1 MVLKKL
7 FSCSV
12 LLLFLI
18 CCDSDHTKENKK
30 INGFAL
36 GTSYSISYAD
46 LSLNEN
52 ILEKEVDSILKI
64 INSSMSTYLQ
74 DSDISRINNGDSLVI
89 VDKHF
94 QKVYN
99 TAKLVWEKT
108 GGYFDPTVG
117 ALVNAYGFGPEPSA
131 NVVSDE
137 MRDEILTYT
146 GWDKTYLTTKKTIQK
161 TNPKLSFDF
170 NALAKGYTVDLI
182 SDHLRSKNISSF
194 LVEIGGEIVAQG
206 FSPKTKKVWRIAID
220 DPNQSEERKFIKLI
234 SLNNAALA
242 TSGNYRKYKI
252 NKETGKRSV
261 HSINPKTG
269 NSFPTEVLS
278 ASVLAETC
286 MIADA
291 YATALM
297 VMPFTDSMA
306 LIEGESNLE
315 AYWIIENEDGGVE
328 EIVSSG
334 FPSE

>member
-7 FSCSV
+7 FSCFV

-52 ILEKEVDSILKI
+52 ILEKEVDSIIQI
-64 INSSMSTYLQ
+64 INSSMSTYLP

-99 TAKLVWEKT
+99 TAKIVWKKT
-108 GGYFDPTVG
+108 DGYFDPTVG
-117 ALVNAYGFGPEPSA
+117 ALVNAYGFGPEPNI

-170 NALAKGYTVDLI
+170 NALAKGYAVDLI

-234 SLNNAALA
+234 SLNNTALA

-252 NKETGKRSV
+252 NKETGRRSV

>member
-7 FSCSV
+7 FSCYV

-52 ILEKEVDSILKI
+52 ILEKEVDSIIQI
-64 INSSMSTYLQ
+64 INSSMSTYLP
-74 DSDISRINNGDSLVI
+74 DSDISKINNGDSLVI

-170 NALAKGYTVDLI
+170 NALAKGYAVDLI

-220 DPNQSEERKFIKLI
+220 DPNQSYERKFIKLI
-234 SLNNAALA
+234 SLNNTALA

>member
-7 FSCSV
+7 FSCFV

-18 CCDSDHTKENKK
+18 CCDSDDTKENKK

-64 INSSMSTYLQ
+64 INSSMSTYLP

-99 TAKLVWEKT
+99 TAKLVWKKT
-108 GGYFDPTVG
+108 DGYFDPTVG
-117 ALVNAYGFGPEPSA
+117 ALVNAYGFGPEPNTNA
-131 NVVSDE
+131 VSDE

-170 NALAKGYTVDLI
+170 NALAKGYAVDLI

-234 SLNNAALA
+234 SLNNTALA

-252 NKETGKRSV
+252 NKETGRRSV

>member
-1 MVLKKL
+1 MANASTRQIASVDRYANALFQLAKEAKVLETVSSELLNLKKIL
-7 FSCSV
+7 NEDDN
-12 LLLFLI
+12 LL
-18 CCDSDHTKENKK
+18 SMVKNP
-30 INGFAL
+30 
-36 GTSYSISYAD
+36 SISKSNKFNFFNS
-46 LSLNEN
+46 LS
-52 ILEKEVDSILKI
+52 EKIEMSKLAKNFIGVIINKNRINYLMEI
-64 INSSMSTYLQ
+64 INSFEKLMSGLKGEMSATITSAKVLKEEELKHIK
-74 DSDISRINNGDSLVI
+74 DKLKDKFSSEFNINTI
-89 VDKHF
+89 VDE
-94 QKVYN
+94 
-99 TAKLVWEKT
+99 TL
-108 GGYFDPTVG
+108 
-117 ALVNAYGFGPEPSA
+117 
-131 NVVSDE
+131 
-137 MRDEILTYT
+137 
-146 GWDKTYLTTKKTIQK
+146 
-161 TNPKLSFDF
+161 
-170 NALAKGYTVDLI
+170 
-182 SDHLRSKNISSF
+182 
-194 LVEIGGEIVAQG
+194 IVAQG

-220 DPNQSEERKFIKLI
+220 DPNQSDERKFIKLI
-234 SLNNAALA
+234 SLNNTALA

>member
-7 FSCSV
+7 FSCFV

-64 INSSMSTYLQ
+64 INSSMSTYLP

-99 TAKLVWEKT
+99 TAKLVWKKT
-108 GGYFDPTVG
+108 DGYFDPTVG
-117 ALVNAYGFGPEPSA
+117 ALVNAYGFGPEPNTNA
-131 NVVSDE
+131 VSDE

-170 NALAKGYTVDLI
+170 NALAKGYAVDLI

-306 LIEGESNLE
+306 LIEGESSLE

>member
-7 FSCSV
+7 FSCFV

-18 CCDSDHTKENKK
+18 CCDSDDTKENKK

-64 INSSMSTYLQ
+64 INSSMSTYLP

-161 TNPKLSFDF
+161 TNPKLSIDF
-170 NALAKGYTVDLI
+170 NALAKGYAVDLI

-220 DPNQSEERKFIKLI
+220 DPNQSDERKFIKLI
-234 SLNNAALA
+234 RLNNTALA

>member
-7 FSCSV
+7 FSFLV

-18 CCDSDHTKENKK
+18 CCDLNHTNENKK

-36 GTSYSISYAD
+36 GTSYSVSYSD

-52 ILEKEVDSILKI
+52 ILEKEVDSIIQI
-64 INSSMSTYLQ
+64 INSSMSTYLP

-99 TAKLVWEKT
+99 TAKIIWKKT
-108 GGYFDPTVG
+108 EGYFDPTVG
-117 ALVNAYGFGPEPSA
+117 ALVNAYGFGPEL
-131 NVVSDE
+131 NINEVSHE

-146 GWDKTYLTTKKTIQK
+146 GFDKTYLTSKKTIQK
-161 TNPKLSFDF
+161 TDPKLSFDF
-170 NALAKGYTVDLI
+170 NALAKGYVVDLI
-182 SDHLRSKNISSF
+182 ADHLRSKNISSF

-252 NKETGKRSV
+252 NKETGRRLV

-297 VMPFTDSMA
+297 VMPFSDSMA
-306 LIEGESNLE
+306 LIESESNLE
-315 AYWIIENEDGGVE
+315 AYWIIENEDGVVE

>member
-7 FSCSV
+7 FSCYV

-18 CCDSDHTKENKK
+18 CCDSDYTKENKK

-52 ILEKEVDSILKI
+52 ILEKEVDSIIQI
-64 INSSMSTYLQ
+64 INSSMSTYLP

-99 TAKLVWEKT
+99 TAKLVWKKT
-108 GGYFDPTVG
+108 DGYFDPTVG
-117 ALVNAYGFGPEPSA
+117 ALVNAYGFGPEPNINA
-131 NVVSDE
+131 VSDE

-252 NKETGKRSV
+252 NKETGRRLV

-297 VMPFTDSMA
+297 VMPFSDSMA
-306 LIEGESNLE
+306 LIESESNLE
-315 AYWIIENEDGGVE
+315 AYWIIENEDGVVE

>member
-7 FSCSV
+7 FSCYV

-52 ILEKEVDSILKI
+52 ILEKEVDSIIQI
-64 INSSMSTYLQ
+64 INSSMSTYLP

-99 TAKLVWEKT
+99 TAKLVWKKT
-108 GGYFDPTVG
+108 DGYFDPTVG
-117 ALVNAYGFGPEPSA
+117 ALVNAYGFGPEPNTNA
-131 NVVSDE
+131 VSDE

-170 NALAKGYTVDLI
+170 NALAKGYAVDLI

-220 DPNQSEERKFIKLI
+220 DPNQSDERKFIKLI
-234 SLNNAALA
+234 SLNNTALA

-252 NKETGKRSV
+252 NKETGRRSV

-297 VMPFTDSMA
+297 VMPFEDSMS
-306 LIEGESNLE
+306 LIESESNLE

>member
-7 FSCSV
+7 FSCFV

-18 CCDSDHTKENKK
+18 CCDSDHTKGNKK

-36 GTSYSISYAD
+36 GTSYSISYD
-46 LSLNEN
+46 DSSLNEN

-64 INSSMSTYLQ
+64 INSSMSTYLP

-99 TAKLVWEKT
+99 TAKLVWKKT
-108 GGYFDPTVG
+108 DGYFDPTVG
-117 ALVNAYGFGPEPSA
+117 ALVNAYGFGPEPNTNA
-131 NVVSDE
+131 VSDE

-170 NALAKGYTVDLI
+170 NALAKGYAVDLI

-234 SLNNAALA
+234 SLNNTALA

-252 NKETGKRSV
+252 NKETGRRSV

>member
-7 FSCSV
+7 FSCFV

-52 ILEKEVDSILKI
+52 ILEKEVDSIIQI
-64 INSSMSTYLQ
+64 INSSMSTYLP

-99 TAKLVWEKT
+99 TAKLVWKKT
-108 GGYFDPTVG
+108 DGYFDPTVG
-117 ALVNAYGFGPEPSA
+117 ALVNAYGFGPEPNTNA
-131 NVVSDE
+131 VSDE

-170 NALAKGYTVDLI
+170 NALAKGYAVDLI

-234 SLNNAALA
+234 SLNNTALA

-297 VMPFTDSMA
+297 VMPFEDSMS
-306 LIEGESNLE
+306 LIESESNLE

>member
-7 FSCSV
+7 FSCFV

-64 INSSMSTYLQ
+64 INSSMSTYLP

-99 TAKLVWEKT
+99 TAKLVWKKT
-108 GGYFDPTVG
+108 DGYFDPTVG
-117 ALVNAYGFGPEPSA
+117 ALVNAYGFGPEP
-131 NVVSDE
+131 NTNTVSDE

-170 NALAKGYTVDLI
+170 NALAKGYAVDLI

-234 SLNNAALA
+234 SLNNTALA

-252 NKETGKRSV
+252 NKETGRRSV

>member
-7 FSCSV
+7 FSCFV

-36 GTSYSISYAD
+36 GTSYSISYD
-46 LSLNEN
+46 DSSLNEN
-52 ILEKEVDSILKI
+52 ILEKEVDSIIQI
-64 INSSMSTYLQ
+64 INSSMSTYLP

-99 TAKLVWEKT
+99 TAKIVWKKT
-108 GGYFDPTVG
+108 DGYFDPTVG

-170 NALAKGYTVDLI
+170 NALAKGYAVDLI

-234 SLNNAALA
+234 SLNNTALA

-306 LIEGESNLE
+306 LIESESSLE
-315 AYWIIENEDGGVE
+315 AYWVIENEDGVVE

>member
-7 FSCSV
+7 FSCFV

-36 GTSYSISYAD
+36 GTAYSISYAD

-52 ILEKEVDSILKI
+52 ILEKEVDSIIQI
-64 INSSMSTYLQ
+64 INSSMSTYLP
-74 DSDISRINNGDSLVI
+74 DSDISKINNGDSLVI

-99 TAKLVWEKT
+99 TAKLVWKKT
-108 GGYFDPTVG
+108 DGYFDPTVG
-117 ALVNAYGFGPEPSA
+117 ALVNAYGFGPEPNTNA
-131 NVVSDE
+131 VSDE

-146 GWDKTYLTTKKTIQK
+146 GWDKTCLTTKKTIQK

-170 NALAKGYTVDLI
+170 NALAKGYAVDLI
-182 SDHLRSKNISSF
+182 SDHLRSKNISSC

-234 SLNNAALA
+234 SLNNTALA

>member
-7 FSCSV
+7 FSCYV

-52 ILEKEVDSILKI
+52 ILEKEVDSIIQI
-64 INSSMSTYLQ
+64 INSSMSTYLP

-99 TAKLVWEKT
+99 TAKLVWKKT
-108 GGYFDPTVG
+108 DGYFDPTVG
-117 ALVNAYGFGPEPSA
+117 ALVNAYGFGPEQNINA
-131 NVVSDE
+131 VSDE

-170 NALAKGYTVDLI
+170 NALAKGYAVDLI

-220 DPNQSEERKFIKLI
+220 DPNQSDERKFIKLI
-234 SLNNAALA
+234 SLNNTALA

>member
-7 FSCSV
+7 FSCYV

-52 ILEKEVDSILKI
+52 ILEKEVDSIIQI
-64 INSSMSTYLQ
+64 INSSMSTYLP

-99 TAKLVWEKT
+99 TAKLVWKKT
-108 GGYFDPTVG
+108 DGYFDPTVG
-117 ALVNAYGFGPEPSA
+117 ALVNAYGFGPEPNTNA
-131 NVVSDE
+131 VSDE

-146 GWDKTYLTTKKTIQK
+146 GWDKTCLTTKKTIQK

-170 NALAKGYTVDLI
+170 NALAKGYAVDLI

-234 SLNNAALA
+234 SLNNTALA

-252 NKETGKRSV
+252 NKETGRRSV

-297 VMPFTDSMA
+297 VMPFEDSMS
-306 LIEGESNLE
+306 LIESESNLE

>member
-7 FSCSV
+7 FSCFV

-64 INSSMSTYLQ
+64 INSSMSTYLP

-99 TAKLVWEKT
+99 TAKLVWKKT
-108 GGYFDPTVG
+108 DGYFDPTVG
-117 ALVNAYGFGPEPSA
+117 ALVNAYGFGPEPNTNA
-131 NVVSDE
+131 VSDE

-170 NALAKGYTVDLI
+170 NALAKGYAVDLI

-234 SLNNAALA
+234 SLNNTALA

-306 LIEGESNLE
+306 LIESESNLE

>member
-7 FSCSV
+7 FSCYV

-36 GTSYSISYAD
+36 GTAYSISYAD

-52 ILEKEVDSILKI
+52 ILEKEVDSIIQI
-64 INSSMSTYLQ
+64 INSSMSTYLP

-99 TAKLVWEKT
+99 TAKLVWKKT
-108 GGYFDPTVG
+108 DGYFDPTVG
-117 ALVNAYGFGPEPSA
+117 ALVNAYGYGPEPNTNA
-131 NVVSDE
+131 VSDE

-146 GWDKTYLTTKKTIQK
+146 GWDKTCLTTKKTIQK

-170 NALAKGYTVDLI
+170 NALAKGYAVDLI

-234 SLNNAALA
+234 SLNNTALA

-252 NKETGKRSV
+252 NKETGRRSV

-297 VMPFTDSMA
+297 VMPFEDSMS
-306 LIEGESNLE
+306 LIESESNLE

>member
-7 FSCSV
+7 FSCFV

-18 CCDSDHTKENKK
+18 CCDLNQTNGNKK

-36 GTSYSISYAD
+36 GTSYSISYND
-46 LSLNEN
+46 SSLNEN
-52 ILEKEVDSILKI
+52 ILEKEVDSIIQI
-64 INSSMSTYLQ
+64 INSSMSTYLP

-99 TAKLVWEKT
+99 TAKIVWKKT
-108 GGYFDPTVG
+108 DGYFDPTVG
-117 ALVNAYGFGPEPSA
+117 ALVNAYGFGPEPNTNA
-131 NVVSDE
+131 ISDE

-161 TNPKLSFDF
+161 TNPNLSFDF
-170 NALAKGYTVDLI
+170 NALAKGYAVDLI

-252 NKETGKRSV
+252 NKETGRRSV

-306 LIEGESNLE
+306 LIESESNLE
-315 AYWIIENEDGGVE
+315 AYWIVENENGVVE
-328 EIVSSG
+328 EVVSSG

>member
-182 SDHLRSKNISSF
+182 SDYLRSKNISSF

>member
-7 FSCSV
+7 FSCYV

-52 ILEKEVDSILKI
+52 ILEKEVDSIIQI
-64 INSSMSTYLQ
+64 INSSMSTYLP

-170 NALAKGYTVDLI
+170 NALAKGYAVDLI

-220 DPNQSEERKFIKLI
+220 DPNQSDERKFIKLI
-234 SLNNAALA
+234 RLNNTALA

>member
-7 FSCSV
+7 FSCYV

-18 CCDSDHTKENKK
+18 CCDSDHTKGNKK

-36 GTSYSISYAD
+36 GTSYSISYD
-46 LSLNEN
+46 DSSLNEN
-52 ILEKEVDSILKI
+52 ILEKEVDSIIQI
-64 INSSMSTYLQ
+64 INSSMSTYLP

-170 NALAKGYTVDLI
+170 NALAKGYAVDLI

-220 DPNQSEERKFIKLI
+220 DPNQSDERKFIKLI
-234 SLNNAALA
+234 TLNNTALA

>member
-7 FSCSV
+7 FSCYV

-52 ILEKEVDSILKI
+52 ILEKEVDSIIQI
-64 INSSMSTYLQ
+64 INSSMSTYLP

-99 TAKLVWEKT
+99 TAKLVWKKT
-108 GGYFDPTVG
+108 DGYFDPTVG
-117 ALVNAYGFGPEPSA
+117 ALVNAYGFGPEPNTNA
-131 NVVSDE
+131 VSDE

-170 NALAKGYTVDLI
+170 NALAKGYAVDLI

-234 SLNNAALA
+234 SLNNTALA

-252 NKETGKRSV
+252 NKETGRRSV

-297 VMPFTDSMA
+297 VMPFEDSMS
-306 LIEGESNLE
+306 LIESESNLE

>member
-7 FSCSV
+7 FSCYV

-52 ILEKEVDSILKI
+52 ILEKEVDSIIQI
-64 INSSMSTYLQ
+64 INSSMSTYLP

-99 TAKLVWEKT
+99 TAKLVWKKT
-108 GGYFDPTVG
+108 DGYFDPTVG
-117 ALVNAYGFGPEPSA
+117 ALVNAYGFGPEPNTNA
-131 NVVSDE
+131 VSDE

-170 NALAKGYTVDLI
+170 NALAKGYAVDLI

-234 SLNNAALA
+234 SLNNTALA

-297 VMPFTDSMA
+297 VMPFEDSMS
-306 LIEGESNLE
+306 LIESESNLE

>member
-1 MVLKKL
+1 
-7 FSCSV
+7 
-12 LLLFLI
+12 
-18 CCDSDHTKENKK
+18 
-30 INGFAL
+30 
-36 GTSYSISYAD
+36 
-46 LSLNEN
+46 
-52 ILEKEVDSILKI
+52 
-64 INSSMSTYLQ
+64 MSTYLP

-146 GWDKTYLTTKKTIQK
+146 GWDKTYLTAKKTIQK

-170 NALAKGYTVDLI
+170 NALAKGYAVDLI

-220 DPNQSEERKFIKLI
+220 DPNQSDERKFIKLI
-234 SLNNAALA
+234 RLNNTALA

-306 LIEGESNLE
+306 LIECESNLE

>member
-7 FSCSV
+7 FSCYV

-52 ILEKEVDSILKI
+52 ILEKEVDSIIQI
-64 INSSMSTYLQ
+64 INSSMSTYLP

-99 TAKLVWEKT
+99 TAKLVWKKT
-108 GGYFDPTVG
+108 DGYFDPTVG
-117 ALVNAYGFGPEPSA
+117 ALVNAYGFGPEPNTNA
-131 NVVSDE
+131 VSDE

-146 GWDKTYLTTKKTIQK
+146 GWDKTCLTTKKTIQK

-170 NALAKGYTVDLI
+170 NALAKGYAVDLI

-234 SLNNAALA
+234 SLNNTALA

-252 NKETGKRSV
+252 NKETGRRSV

-297 VMPFTDSMA
+297 VMPFEDSMS
-306 LIEGESNLE
+306 LIESESNLE
-315 AYWIIENEDGGVE
+315 AYWIIENENGGVE

>member
-7 FSCSV
+7 FSFLV

-18 CCDSDHTKENKK
+18 CCDLNHTNENKK
-30 INGFAL
+30 INGLAL
-36 GTSYSISYAD
+36 GTSYSVSYSD

-52 ILEKEVDSILKI
+52 ILEKEVDSIIQI
-64 INSSMSTYLQ
+64 INSSMSTYLP

-99 TAKLVWEKT
+99 TAKLVWKKT
-108 GGYFDPTVG
+108 DGYFDPTVG
-117 ALVNAYGFGPEPSA
+117 ALVNAYGFGPEPNTNA
-131 NVVSDE
+131 VSDE

-170 NALAKGYTVDLI
+170 NALAKGYAVDLI

-234 SLNNAALA
+234 SLNNTALA

-306 LIEGESNLE
+306 LIESESNLE